1 MADKNRLKMR
11 REDRAKQFAPF
22 AALKGFDEAL
32 RAKEKIIVEKPRL
45 SEEERD
51 ELDRNLHTI
60 ERGNLVKVNYYE
72 DDECLEMTGVLSKVD
87 MDAGY
92 IKVVNKKLAFSDVYH
107 LEVGKNKY
115 QKTRRKKQ

>member
-51 ELDRNLHTI
+51 ELDRNLHII

-107 LEVGKNKY
+107 LEVVKNIY
-115 QKTRRKKQ
+115 D